1 MLFSEKLKQFR
12 NAKSLTQEEL
22 AEKLN
27 VSRQAITKWESG
39 DGIPDIENLKQLS
52 ILFNTTIDDLIK
64 EEKEIIIKGKYSLE
78 EELEIDHTKHFDIK
92 ISKIQELNIKP
103 NNEEKVKIELLS
115 DEETELSNNYKVKW
129 DNLYNRLDIDVKG
142 KIEFQN
148 IIMNLYLPEKYI
160 DEIELNSKMKT
171 LNISNIELNKLE
183 YDGELK
189 YLNVKNAKGNITL
202 NVAKCD
208 VEATYDQ
215 LNGALEVNTI
225 NSTTRVTLPK
235 DTKYK
240 TILKGIKNKFI
251 DANNAEDATN
261 EIELNGVNS
270 KLIIIEK
277 EKKI

>member
-1 MLFSEKLKQFR
+1 M
-12 NAKSLTQEEL
+12 
-22 AEKLN
+22 
-27 VSRQAITKWESG
+27 
-39 DGIPDIENLKQLS
+39 
-52 ILFNTTIDDLIK
+52 
-64 EEKEIIIKGKYSLE
+64 
-78 EELEIDHTKHFDIK
+78 
-92 ISKIQELNIKP
+92 
-103 NNEEKVKIELLS
+103 KIELLS
-115 DEETELSNNYKVKW
+115 DEEKELSNNYKVKW

-142 KIEFQN
+142 KSEYQN

-160 DEIELNSKMKT
+160 DEIELNSKIKT
-171 LNISNIELNKLE
+171 LNILDLELNKLE